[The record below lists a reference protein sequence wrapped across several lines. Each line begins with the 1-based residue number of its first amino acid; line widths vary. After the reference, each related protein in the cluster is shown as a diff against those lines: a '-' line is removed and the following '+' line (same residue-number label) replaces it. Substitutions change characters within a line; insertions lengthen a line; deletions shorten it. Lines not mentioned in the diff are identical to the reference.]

1 MARAGEH
8 TMPLGVAHNG
18 HTMGEHTMGTQWGST
33 QWQGRGS
40 TQCPW
45 GEHTMGT
52 DGKGRTGTGSEVEP
66 FRKAKVDRV
75 SLLLQ

>member
-1 MARAGEH
+1 
-8 TMPLGVAHNG
+8 
-18 HTMGEHTMGTQWGST
+18 
-33 QWQGRGS
+33 
-40 TQCPW
+40 
-45 GEHTMGT
+45 MGT